1 MTVVGM
7 EMLFESLGKGVIC
20 KRGGEKWICADAAGE
35 GRGPSPL
42 PHASSPSTTATRTWA
57 PAGLGNGRREGPG
70 PQQRGR
76 AQSQLSPEHGLVS
89 RKQLVSEQHDAEG
102 RAGGLSQTRW
112 TRAFD
117 TELIPKIE
125 ATPIHLSFR
134 AVRWGGRRGLVSG
147 TGGPHA
153 KRPRAHLKLR

>member
-1 MTVVGM
+1 MAWRCFLKAWGKASSVREEARSGSAQTP
-7 EMLFESLGKGVIC
+7 LGKGAVPPPC
-20 KRGGEKWICADAAGE
+20 PTLPLLPPRRPAP
-35 GRGPSPL
+35 GP
-42 PHASSPSTTATRTWA
+42 

-153 KRPRAHLKLR
+153 KRPRAYLKLR